1 MYKNDLKRLRHP
13 FQTFTLHT
21 QVIWPLALST
31 NLKAY
36 QRRPFHRV
44 PHTPFYL
51 DHTTPLLFSFKAI
64 WNTKGQ
70 PCTRPYFEST
80 VKKSHLSLSRHF
92 WGLWTDTLLIRPMES
107 LYFWDFLRLFLSFW
121 NQKFLTGKCD
131 HNKETQGKHSWK
143 EAKSVRNAFA
153 QNLFKMRY
161 NP

>member
-1 MYKNDLKRLRHP
+1 MMYIRTSVLLTTHPSICGPMYVQERLEKTSSPLSDFHITYTSDL
-13 FQTFTLHT
+13 T
-21 QVIWPLALST
+21 LST

-80 VKKSHLSLSRHF
+80 VKKITFKSIQ
-92 WGLWTDTLLIRPMES
+92 TLLRFVNRHTFNQAHGVT
-107 LYFWDFLRLFLSFW
+107 LFLRFFKALFE
-121 NQKFLTGKCD
+121 FLKPKVFD
-131 HNKETQGKHSWK
+131 WK
-143 EAKSVRNAFA
+143 
-153 QNLFKMRY
+153 M
-161 NP
+161 